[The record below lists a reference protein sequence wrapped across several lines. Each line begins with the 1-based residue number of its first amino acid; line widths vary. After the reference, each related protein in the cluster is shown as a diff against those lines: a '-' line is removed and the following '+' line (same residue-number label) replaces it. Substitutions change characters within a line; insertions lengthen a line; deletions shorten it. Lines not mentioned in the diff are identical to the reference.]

1 MPYCICTVNRGGY
14 VTLCS
19 MCLDTVMLHAWLC
32 VQLCSV
38 QHECVQLYIS
48 IWHLLHIIFTIY
60 ITRSVQM
67 PNNAHTYSMRPVYKH
82 IQTMC
87 TEGWWR
93 ICRCC
98 NHFLFCSLFFC
109 NHNLLHMPNGF
120 PCHITSI
127 FNTKFSVY
135 RMLCIFEFSL
145 VKTSLE
151 IRSEHERAINC
162 ATDDRT
168 ENAITTKQSRSFRNN
183 SAGMRNR
190 YSSRHCNGSKQEQQ
204 QPNKTPI
211 LCATYSSKH
220 TTKHRVSVWKMEIET
235 LQEVGNV
242 PYFSFL
248 SIPCYLFFFF
258 AFLFSLFDIAIHSM
272 LVRSHL
278 VMYRWRNSVCVCEWQ
293 IK

>member
-1 MPYCICTVNRGGY
+1 MHDCVCSCAVCNMSVCNCIYLYDIYCTLYSRYISHARYRCLTMHTHIRCGPFISTYRQCVQRDGEGY
-14 VTLCS
+14 V
-19 MCLDTVMLHAWLC
+19 DV
-32 VQLCSV
+32 V
-38 QHECVQLYIS
+38 
-48 IWHLLHIIFTIY
+48 TI
-60 ITRSVQM
+60 
-67 PNNAHTYSMRPVYKH
+67 
-82 IQTMC
+82 
-87 TEGWWR
+87 
-93 ICRCC
+93 
-98 NHFLFCSLFFC
+98 FCSAHCFFC

-248 SIPCYLFFFF
+248 SIPCYLFFFCI
-258 AFLFSLFDIAIHSM
+258 LIFSFWYCNSFDA
-272 LVRSHL
+272 R
-278 VMYRWRNSVCVCEWQ
+278 
-293 IK
+293 